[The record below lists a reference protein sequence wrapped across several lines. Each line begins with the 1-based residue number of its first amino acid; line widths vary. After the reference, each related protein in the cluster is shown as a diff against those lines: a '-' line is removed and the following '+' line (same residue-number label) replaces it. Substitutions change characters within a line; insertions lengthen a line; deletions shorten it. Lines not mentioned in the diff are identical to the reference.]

1 MTTTAIAHTNGAA
14 LIADG
19 FTSEQV
25 QLIKDQVCVGG
36 TDNELK
42 LFLYQ
47 AKRMGLD
54 PLARQIYAIKRGPK
68 MSIQVSID
76 GFRLIADRSGK
87 YAPGRAATFE
97 EKGNQIV
104 SATAYVN
111 KLVSGTWHEV
121 SAVAYWSEYAQQSPM
136 WQKMP
141 RTMLAKCAESLALRK
156 AFPAELSGVYSD
168 SEMEQADAPQAE
180 PPQVVTPSE
189 VIPAP
194 ITRQLA
200 DTDAKKDELTR
211 VNAHFWASVREAAQ
225 GQAIPAGDVDAVVHH
240 VLNAAYQLK
249 SLTEL
254 TAPKLKAF
262 GRRLSEPGVFAE
274 KWSEWCAANAEDI
287 PGFDDVTQG
296 QIDGDNMAVRND

>member
-1 MTTTAIAHTNGAA
+1 VTTAIAHTNGAA
-14 LIADG
+14 MIADG
-19 FTSEQV
+19 FTNEQV

-111 KLVSGTWHEV
+111 KLVAGSWHEV
-121 SAVAYWSEYAQQSPM
+121 SATAYWSEYAQQSPM

-141 RTMLAKCAESLALRK
+141 RTMIAKCAESLALRK

-168 SEMEQADAPQAE
+168 SEMEQAD
-180 PPQVVTPSE
+180 TPHAVESPAQ
-189 VIPAP
+189 IHLAAP

-200 DTDAKKDELTR
+200 DTDKKKDEQGR
-211 VNAHFWASVREAAQ
+211 AMASFWINVREAAQ
-225 GQAIPAGDVDAVVHH
+225 GQGIPNGDVDAVVHFA
-240 VLNAAYQLK
+240 LDKAMKLK

-254 TAPKLKAF
+254 NPVKLKGF
-262 GRRLSEPGVFAE
+262 GARLSEPGKFAE
-274 KWSEWCAANAEDI
+274 LWSEWCASQEI
-287 PGFDDVTQG
+287 PRFDDVTAA
-296 QIDGDNMAVRND
+296 QIDGDNMAAQAD